1 MAQEKMSRQDSQ
13 RDSTLRT
20 HAGSSVVYQSTK
32 ITPSLVFVGAMAM
45 DFVFSAAMACSTSKR
60 SRVYAAV
67 EVLVRTLWIPE
78 RVVLVVVI
86 SLSGAV
92 AIGARWK
99 GAGSAESS
107 SPSSS
112 SFSDSSF
119 PAASVL
125 LCSGPWIASFS
136 PVGLSASARMA
147 S

>member
-1 MAQEKMSRQDSQ
+1 
-13 RDSTLRT
+13 
-20 HAGSSVVYQSTK
+20 VYQSTK
-32 ITPSLVFVGAMAM
+32 ITPSVVFVGAMAI

-67 EVLVRTLWIPE
+67 EVLVKTLWISE
-78 RVVLVVVI
+78 RVVLVVVT

-99 GAGSAESS
+99 GAGSADSS
-107 SPSSS
+107 SPSCSS
-112 SFSDSSF
+112 SSDSPS
-119 PAASVL
+119 PAAPVL
-125 LCSGPWIASFS
+125 LCSGPSITSFS